1 MADSLNIK
9 YLTSVDGKPVGVDVA
24 ERDGD
29 GNVIKDTYLKN
40 SGGTMTGDLNLNSNN
55 ITNVGTISGTKFVNF
70 GSSVQFSAA
79 ASLAANSIIENFTK
93 DNAKNIVNQGYVD
106 TKLQAKADLENGVI
120 PASQLPSYVDDVI
133 DFQYSYNG
141 ATWYASCA
149 GTSINIGELC
159 YNSANADYVPGGTSS
174 PFYHSFTKKIKA
186 PDATWLADPTAYKTE
201 IIACLEAIAP
211 ETGKI
216 YVGTSDSK
224 TFRWSGSNLV
234 EISKSI
240 SVNSSRGAGSV
251 STAYRSDFGVS
262 NYNDILELQKA
273 ATSSSLGRV
282 KLGSDTVQSVA
293 ANTVS
298 TNSGRTYAIQKN
310 SSDQLVVNVPWI
322 NTSNPGFTFYFSSSK
337 ERTQGYD
344 VSGYWS
350 ITLYYADGTSSE
362 HQVYV
367 TGSLNKSNVVA
378 ASITSHLSTTTWI
391 GVYTAD
397 SSGYVFSSSNGIQS
411 SKASI
416 PQTATSTKNDFLLLS
431 DFVAKLTFE
440 QESAE

>member
-1 MADSLNIK
+1 M
-9 YLTSVDGKPVGVDVA
+9 
-24 ERDGD
+24 
-29 GNVIKDTYLKN
+29 
-40 SGGTMTGDLNLNSNN
+40 
-55 ITNVGTISGTKFVNF
+55 
-70 GSSVQFSAA
+70 
-79 ASLAANSIIENFTK
+79 
-93 DNAKNIVNQGYVD
+93 
-106 TKLQAKADLENGVI
+106 
-120 PASQLPSYVDDVI
+120 
-133 DFQYSYNG
+133 
-141 ATWYASCA
+141 
-149 GTSINIGELC
+149 
-159 YNSANADYVPGGTSS
+159 
-174 PFYHSFTKKIKA
+174 
-186 PDATWLADPTAYKTE
+186 ADPTAYKTE